1 MVDFLLA
8 FRLLP
13 YPMEK
18 GHLFHPYPACTEA
31 ADKELLPGKFFTV
44 IKSHMYMTTRLAKNQ
59 TLFHVERVISHD
71 LRYIRLT

>member
-1 MVDFLLA
+1 MNCTGNSLFLLA

-31 ADKELLPGKFFTV
+31 ADKELLPGK
-44 IKSHMYMTTRLAKNQ
+44 L
-59 TLFHVERVISHD
+59 L
-71 LRYIRLT
+71 

>member
-1 MVDFLLA
+1 MCGLVYSILFPALA

-31 ADKELLPGKFFTV
+31 ADKELLPGN
-44 IKSHMYMTTRLAKNQ
+44 YYAC
-59 TLFHVERVISHD
+59 
-71 LRYIRLT
+71 LT

>member
-1 MVDFLLA
+1 MLLCSYIPFFSAQILVLVRLPVCVLNMFYCYSIA

-31 ADKELLPGKFFTV
+31 ADKELLPGNNNR
-44 IKSHMYMTTRLAKNQ
+44 I
-59 TLFHVERVISHD
+59 
-71 LRYIRLT
+71 